1 MYVLFF
7 IRSDTMS
14 NLKMKYKLI
23 VMFIV
28 TGLIPLLLLSGI
40 FYYNV
45 RQNITDEIYSK
56 NNLFSELIKEQLNS
70 YFSERKGDGKF
81 FAKSKEVD
89 SFLQTYYE
97 NGIESE
103 NFSIHENQLKELL
116 GVAVEEYNYT
126 DIFITD
132 NKGQGIFSVNSKN
145 IKGAQLSSRDYIKQS
160 LSGKQNW
167 SPLFFS
173 DVTSENI
180 MTLSTTIY
188 DKDKYNI
195 LGTINIII
203 NQDKL
208 NKIVHK
214 GIEKIGKTGDSYLV
228 DENGLL
234 HTETILGSYTKD
246 SSLKETISTQATSLL
261 SQEIKN
267 KNFEYSHMDRYEDY
281 LGNHVFGNISVI
293 ELGDFPMGLII
304 EVDESESF
312 LPLKEMERVMIII
325 IPLSII
331 IGFILILFISKYI
344 QDPIIELSKI
354 TNRVATLDIRED
366 TNKKLL
372 NRKDEIGTISNG
384 IQSIIENLRAFLKQ
398 VGETSSQ
405 VAISSEQLS
414 ATAQQV
420 TSVSHEIG
428 KTIEEIASGAT
439 NQAQDTQVG
448 TENASVLGDIINT
461 NEEYLNELNNSS
473 DNMDK
478 NVQEGLQVVHD
489 LVEKTKMTRESAEE
503 IYRVS
508 TEANSSSNKIGAASA
523 VIAQIAEQT
532 NLLALNAAIEAA
544 RAGEHGKGFAVVAEE
559 IRKLAEESTS
569 STKEIDAIIKELM
582 INSEKSLESVS
593 VVYKIIKDQSLSVSN
608 IEEKYNKIASDIEIS
623 KDIIEKLNKSGKTL
637 EDGKN
642 KILNIMEK
650 LVEIAEDNA
659 AATEEASASTEEQ
672 NASIEEMAYS
682 SAGLSQLA
690 QELEDVLTKFK
701 M

>member
-1 MYVLFF
+1 
-7 IRSDTMS
+7 MS